1 MKQGK
6 TNLPLLW
13 FTKLMGVLPG
23 LLLLFKP
30 RVLCVDKRIQG
41 KRLPKGSILMSNHKS
56 LMDFALYLCLF
67 WRHTIRFLMAEVLF
81 KKGKAF
87 AWMLFSLGGIFVDRD
102 AFDFS
107 FMNESIQTL
116 DRGGIVG
123 IFPEGRL
130 PVNGKSWPFK
140 PSIVYIALHSG
151 APIIPVYTDGN
162 YGLTKRATV
171 VIGTPIRLEEQFKGQ
186 NPTEQELAR
195 LTSYLE
201 EKMGELKE
209 FAQKNG
215 N

>member
-13 FTKLMGVLPG
+13 FTKLTGVLPG
-23 LLLLFKP
+23 LLLFKP
-30 RVLCVDKRIQG
+30 RVLYIDKATQG
-41 KRLPKGSILMSNHKS
+41 KRLPKGSILMSNHRS
-56 LMDFALYLCLF
+56 LMDFVLYLCLF
-67 WRHTIRFLMAEVLF
+67 WRNTIRFLMAEVLF
-81 KKGKAF
+81 RKGKAF
-87 AWMLFSLGGIFVDRD
+87 AWMLFSLGGIYVDRD

-107 FMNESIQTL
+107 FMHESIATL

-130 PVNGKSWPFK
+130 PVNGKPWPFK
-140 PSIVYIALHSG
+140 PSVVYIALHSG

-171 VIGTPIRLEEQFKGQ
+171 VIGAPIRLEEQYQGQ

-201 EKMGELKE
+201 EKVGELKE
-209 FAQKNG
+209 FANKNG
-215 N
+215 K